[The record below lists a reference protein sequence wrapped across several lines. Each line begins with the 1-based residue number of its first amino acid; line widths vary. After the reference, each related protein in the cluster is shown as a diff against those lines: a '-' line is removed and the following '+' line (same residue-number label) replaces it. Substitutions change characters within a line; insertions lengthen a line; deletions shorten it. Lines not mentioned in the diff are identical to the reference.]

1 MSVEIHCLGSGSRGN
16 ATVVRHLDTCVM
28 VDCGFSVRQ
37 IKRRLEQVGI
47 APQQISAVLVSH
59 EHTDHVTGLGAV
71 TPHAPVYMTR
81 GTSRAMG
88 ARRGKDWRVVPIKA
102 GRAFEVGSLSITPF
116 SISHDAR
123 EPTGFVLQTPEGL
136 RLGLATDL
144 GRATP
149 SVLDALSGC
158 DLLALEA
165 NHDPNMLQQGPYPWW
180 LKRRIASD
188 RGHLSND
195 SAGQLL
201 DHVARPGLRYVFA
214 MHRSKANNTAELV
227 EDSLASALARAKSD
241 ALVMV
246 VEQDRVSSA
255 RLTSQ

>member
-1 MSVEIHCLGSGSRGN
+1 
-16 ATVVRHLDTCVM
+16 M
-28 VDCGFSVRQ
+28 VDCGFSGKH
-37 IKRRLEQVGI
+37 ITKRLEQVGI
-47 APQQISAVLVSH
+47 APQQISAALISH
-59 EHTDHVTGLGAV
+59 EHTDHITGLGAV
-71 TPHAPVYMTR
+71 TPHAPVFMTR

-88 ARRGKDWRVVPIKA
+88 ARKGACWKVVPIKA

-123 EPTGFVLQTPEGL
+123 EPTGFVLQTEEGL
-136 RLGLATDL
+136 RLGFATDL
-144 GRATP
+144 GQASP

-165 NHDPNMLQQGPYPWW
+165 NHDPDMLQGGPYPWW

-195 SAGQLL
+195 SAAQLL
-201 DHVARPGLRYVFA
+201 DRVAQPALRFVFA

-227 EDSLASALARAKSD
+227 EESLRSALARTESD
-241 ALVMV
+241 ARVTV

-255 RLTSQ
+255 RL